1 MNNNEFKN
9 LKVGDKVFVCYT
21 GRTAVRAVEKITPTG
36 LIKVDGILFN
46 INGSARGGGA
56 YCRTHIEIATPE
68 KIEKI
73 KQDVYIKKVMANLK
87 ELKTE
92 DVTFE
97 QAEEINKIFK
107 FNE

>member
-9 LKVGDKVFVCYT
+9 LKVGDKVFVYYT
-21 GRTAVRAVEKITPTG
+21 GHTAIKVVEKITPTG

-46 INGSARGGGA
+46 TNGRVRGGDT
-56 YCRTHIEIATPE
+56 YCRTYIEIATPE
-68 KIEKI
+68 KIEEF
-73 KQDVYIKKVMANLK
+73 KQRIYIKKVMNNLK
-87 ELKTE
+87 NLKIE